1 MSKAM
6 PVILWCPLQQAIT
19 LEKIH
24 MPLKVNLPM
33 FNEIDEDQDTS
44 ELNQEIEAVQA
55 QMNQLNFKKSLS
67 NQCF

>member
-33 FNEIDEDQDTS
+33 VNEIDEGQRYH
-44 ELNQEIEAVQA
+44 
-55 QMNQLNFKKSLS
+55 
-67 NQCF
+67 